1 LIGPASPVS
10 AQRRGAPIEK
20 KHTYFGA
27 LDGKPI
33 GVGYY
38 NR

>member
-1 LIGPASPVS
+1 MQAGVAGQR
-10 AQRRGAPIEK
+10 AQRRGAKVE
-20 KHTYFGA
+20 KHTCFRA
-27 LDGKPI
+27 LDGKLI